1 MGWLIP
7 VLGLVAGFTVG
18 LLAFANLRIPG
29 DIVGIYAPYL
39 SLATLA
45 GLDTIFGG
53 IRAGIEGR
61 FQDDIFVSGFL
72 LNTLLAAGLAFLGD
86 WIGVDLFLAA
96 VVALGT
102 RVFLNLSLIRRY
114 YLTRVAMNRRNEAAQ
129 PPTAPAPAPAPVRNA
144 SPPAS

>member
-1 MGWLIP
+1 MAPWLPII
-7 VLGLVAGFTVG
+7 GLVFGIAFGLVGFSAV
-18 LLAFANLRIPG
+18 RIPG
-29 DIVGIYAPYL
+29 DLASAYAPYL

-45 GLDTIFGG
+45 GLDTVFGG

-72 LNTLLAAGLAFLGD
+72 LNTLLALGLAYLGD
-86 WIGVDLFLAA
+86 KIGVDLFLAA

-114 YLTRVAMNRRNEAAQ
+114 YLTKAALGRRKEPEVSAVT
-129 PPTAPAPAPAPVRNA
+129 PNA
-144 SPPAS
+144 

>member
-1 MGWLIP
+1 MAWLPFIG
-7 VLGLVAGFTVG
+7 VLGGFIFGLVVFTLISVPSD
-18 LLAFANLRIPG
+18 LANL
-29 DIVGIYAPYL
+29 YAPYL

-45 GLDTIFGG
+45 GLDTVFGG

-72 LNTLLAAGLAFLGD
+72 LNTLMAAGLAFLGD
-86 WIGVDLFLAA
+86 KIGVDLFLAA

-114 YLTRVAMNRRNEAAQ
+114 YLTKVALSRRKDI
-129 PPTAPAPAPAPVRNA
+129 PAPGQ
-144 SPPAS
+144 

>member
-1 MGWLIP
+1 LSAWLP
-7 VLGLVAGFTVG
+7 FGGVVGGFAVGYALFALMNVPADVAS
-18 LLAFANLRIPG
+18 A
-29 DIVGIYAPYL
+29 YAPYL

-45 GLDTIFGG
+45 GLDTVLGG
-53 IRAGIEGR
+53 VRAGIEGR

-86 WIGVDLFLAA
+86 KIGVDLFLAA

-114 YLTRVAMNRRNEAAQ
+114 YLTKAALGK
-129 PPTAPAPAPAPVRNA
+129 RKE
-144 SPPAS
+144 

>member
-1 MGWLIP
+1 MGWLP
-7 VLGLVAGFTVG
+7 VVGLILGLLVG
-18 LLAFANLRIPG
+18 LFGFANLHMPG
-29 DIVGIYAPYL
+29 EVVSTYAPCR
-39 SLATLA
+39 SLAALA

-61 FQDDIFVSGFL
+61 FQDDIFVSGFM

-114 YLTRVAMNRRNEAAQ
+114 YLTRAALNRRKESTQ
-129 PPTAPAPAPAPVRNA
+129 PAPPPAPPAPQPVRER
-144 SPPAS
+144 